1 MKFPLLAAGAALL
14 FTSCQVPSKIA
25 LNGHGGR
32 TAYNQ
37 TIQNTTNEQMLL
49 NIVRLRYFD
58 NPLFLDV
65 STVTSQF
72 TYRTHLDTSF
82 KIPGFNERNPVG
94 VGTGASW
101 QNQPTIQYSPL
112 EGRSFANQLMQPIS
126 LKTLQQLVYTG
137 WDIDRLF
144 RLVVQSI
151 NDIPNAPLAAS
162 PANEQLFDYE
172 KFYEITSLFR
182 YFQLQM
188 QLQIGLVAL
197 KSKENGTHDAIQISF
212 PDGSE
217 QAKRLAKLLGH
228 ETKESN
234 GRYVAQLELGFNQKG
249 QLGILPRSL
258 LGCMYYA
265 SLGVDVPRCEVEQGN
280 VQFPLVSD
288 DDKYTWEK
296 DLGSLL
302 KIKFTFRDPVNAYVK
317 VRYRNKWFYI
327 DDTDLQ
333 SKKTFVLLQQ
343 LYSLQSI
350 GVPQAPPILTIPI
363 G

>member
-1 MKFPLLAAGAALL
+1 MRYSLCLAAAALL
-14 FTSCQVPSKIA
+14 ATGCQVPSRVA
-25 LNGHGGR
+25 LNGNGGR

-49 NIVRLRYFD
+49 NVVRLRYFD

-72 TYRTHLDTSF
+72 TYRTHLDPTF
-82 KIPGFNERNPVG
+82 KIPGFSERNPVSI
-94 VGTGASW
+94 GTGVSW

-112 EGRSFANQLMQPIS
+112 EGRAFANQLMQPIE

-162 PANEQLFDYE
+162 PANDRLFEYE

-182 YFQLQM
+182 HFQLHM
-188 QLQIGLVAL
+188 QLQVGLV
-197 KSKENGTHDAIQISF
+197 KENSKGNGANDAIQISF
-212 PDGSE
+212 PEGSE
-217 QAKRLAKLLGH
+217 QASRLAELLGT
-228 ETKESN
+228 ETSEVN
-234 GRYVAQLELGFNQKG
+234 GRYVAELKLGFNKRG
-249 QLGILPRSL
+249 QIGILPRSL

-265 SLGVDVPRCEVEQGN
+265 SLGVHVPTYEVEQGS
-280 VQFPLVSD
+280 VQFPLVSGMD
-288 DDKYTWEK
+288 GDTWEK
-296 DLGSLL
+296 DLGSLMRIYFSY
-302 KIKFTFRDPVNAYVK
+302 KDPQNAYVK

-327 DDTDLQ
+327 DDSDLN
-333 SKKTFVLLQQ
+333 SKKTFVLMQQ
-343 LYSLQSI
+343 LYNLQSI